1 MMIIVTCS
9 PFINLRAS
17 KSKYSLIFLISC
29 NIQIYHILKYFN
41 LKINWVNNVHDP
53 TFIRNMAVRAPQSC
67 VLSLMECKFRVL
79 PNFLTSIVKP
89 NGCEFSVHCKFH
101 YSMVSKQFKAY
112 CLEKFESCWD
122 TKIRQI
128 LKTRKILIYILFC
141 VLHFQYFPNVHH

>member
-17 KSKYSLIFLISC
+17 WSKYSLIFLISC

-79 PNFLTSIVKP
+79 LLPASSNLMDVNLVYNANFTVRWFQNNSKP
-89 NGCEFSVHCKFH
+89 KPIAWR
-101 YSMVSKQFKAY
+101 SMNRVEKLRLGKY
-112 CLEKFESCWD
+112 WKLEKSW
-122 TKIRQI
+122 
-128 LKTRKILIYILFC
+128 
-141 VLHFQYFPNVHH
+141 